1 MTDRAQH
8 YRSVWESY
16 WGTLSGASG
25 EAFWDSDPAFGAG
38 IDLPRFDDLVD
49 HGLPLVDV
57 GCGNGTQTR
66 FFGPHFRRVL
76 GVDVSE
82 EAVVRASRSNTA
94 PNVEYRTMDVLRP
107 EQARALHDEQG
118 DVNVYVRA
126 VLHTFLP
133 ADRAPAVVSLHTLL
147 GKGGTLFLLELAP
160 TAEAYFHGLVTK
172 YGAPPPGLAKV
183 LQHGITPATFSP
195 GDVDALFS
203 ADRFQVLRSGEG
215 AIRTTHALPDG
226 GHAEVPAIYRVIKA
240 R

>member
-1 MTDRAQH
+1 MTERAEH

-16 WGTLSGASG
+16 WGSTSGASG
-25 EAFWDSDPAFGAG
+25 EAFWDSDPAFGAA
-38 IDLPRFDDLVD
+38 IDLPRFGDLAD
-49 HGLPLVDV
+49 HALPLVDV

-66 FFGPHFRRVL
+66 FLAQHFARVI

-82 EAVVRASRSNTA
+82 EAVTRAART
-94 PNVEYRTMDVLRP
+94 PMPGVEYRRLDALRP
-107 EQARALHDEQG
+107 EQASALHDEVG

-133 ADRAPAVVSLHTLL
+133 ADRAPAVASLHTLL
-147 GKGGTLFLLELAP
+147 GKGGVLFLLELAP

-183 LQHGITPATFSP
+183 LQHGITPATFGP
-195 GDVDALFS
+195 GDVDALFGE
-203 ADRFQVLRSGEG
+203 DRFQVLGAGEG
-215 AIRTTHALPDG
+215 AIRTVHALPEG
-226 GHAEVPAIYRVIKA
+226 GYAEVPAIYRVMRA